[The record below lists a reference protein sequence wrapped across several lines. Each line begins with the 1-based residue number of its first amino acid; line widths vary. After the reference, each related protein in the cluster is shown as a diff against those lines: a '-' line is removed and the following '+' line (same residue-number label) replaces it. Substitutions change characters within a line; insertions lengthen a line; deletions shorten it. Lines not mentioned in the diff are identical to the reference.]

1 MTAETVD
8 SSLPILDLRD
18 LAHPHT
24 AAAFERKLRDA
35 TRNIGFFYL
44 VGVPLGDLGDR
55 ILQHAREFFA
65 LPEDEKRRI
74 EMVNS

>member
-1 MTAETVD
+1 MTAPPAA
-8 SSLPILDLRD
+8 SSLPVLDLRD
-18 LAHPHT
+18 LADPAT

-44 VGVPLGDLGDR
+44 VGVPLSDLGAR
-55 ILQHAREFFA
+55 ILQHARAFFA
-65 LPEDEKRRI
+65 LPEDEKRQI